1 MWIRINQVKIK
12 VYREGVELFGNL
24 MLGAICREF
33 KIYYVTKIEACLFD
47 LDGVVVDTAKY
58 HFIAWRALAEELG
71 FEFTLEDN
79 ERLKGVSRMQSLE
92 ILLEIGGLQFSDQ
105 EKENMAAR
113 KNALYV
119 SYIEKMTP
127 EEILPGV
134 ERFLRELRKSKI
146 KVALGSASKNAPMIL
161 DRIGLTSLFDS
172 IIDGNSITEAKP
184 NPEVFLKG
192 AESLGVK
199 PEHCVVF
206 EDAIAGIEAARNAK
220 MHCIGIGQPETLGL
234 ADLVI
239 PGFQGFTVEKLL
251 EAIKN

>member
-1 MWIRINQVKIK
+1 M
-12 VYREGVELFGNL
+12 
-24 MLGAICREF
+24 
-33 KIYYVTKIEACLFD
+33 IEACIFD

-58 HFIAWRALAEELG
+58 HFIAWRALADELG
-71 FEFTLEDN
+71 FEFTPEDN

-92 ILLEIGGLQFSDQ
+92 ILLEIGGLQFTDQ
-105 EKENMAAR
+105 EKEEMAAR

-134 ERFLRELRKSKI
+134 ELFLQELRKNKI
-146 KVALGSASKNAPMIL
+146 KIALGSASKNAPMIL
-161 DRIGLTSLFDS
+161 ERIGLTALFDS
-172 IIDGNSITEAKP
+172 VIDGNSITEAKP

-206 EDAIAGIEAARNAK
+206 EDAIAGIEAARNAG
-220 MHCIGIGQPETLGL
+220 MRCVGIGQPDTLGM

-239 PGFQGFTVEKLL
+239 PGFQDFTVAGLIK
-251 EAIKN
+251 AIGG